1 LKVCLITESKIIIDQ
16 AQELAAIVMKF
27 PVEQI
32 LNLPETKVLD
42 CQEVEGA
49 GIIITIEK
57 AVNHCS
63 CPNCGNVT
71 QSIHQDHWRM
81 IHDLPWSEKPVLL
94 KINRRQF
101 KCHKC
106 KKVFSEKLE
115 FVEKSKGY
123 TKRLAANIV
132 EQVLNSNIHSVAKR
146 NDLSDEEVESML
158 KRQVTQIQKINL
170 RGLKRL
176 GIDEIA
182 LVKGQGNYLAVIV
195 DLDTRKPIEIVKTRR
210 IEEIGE
216 VMKGWGFKVLEQI
229 QEVSIDLWSPYKSL
243 VEELMPN
250 ANITADRFHVMKQVN
265 DELDTIRKSE
275 KKAAMSLEDKS
286 EKERILAGLNKSKY
300 SLIKNEDSLNEEQ
313 KIRLK
318 AVQEVS
324 PTLAK
329 MHSLKEK
336 FRQIFESHTSW
347 GDSIIQLLDWM
358 YDAMLLFPKS
368 IGTMIRWFGEIVGY
382 FDGRTTSGTVEGINN
397 KLKLIKRLGYGFRN
411 FNNFRLRSLLNW
423 HFSINSP

>member
-1 LKVCLITESKIIIDQ
+1 
-16 AQELAAIVMKF
+16 MKF
-27 PVEQI
+27 PIEQI
-32 LNLPETKVLD
+32 LNLPEMKVLD
-42 CQEVEGA
+42 CQEIEGA

-57 AVNHCS
+57 AVNHCT
-63 CPNCGNVT
+63 CPNCGHIT
-71 QSIHQDHWRM
+71 RSIHQNHWRM
-81 IHDLPWSEKPVLL
+81 IHDLPWSEKPVFL

-106 KKVFSEKLE
+106 KKVFSEKLD
-115 FVEKSKGY
+115 FVDKSKGY
-123 TKRLAANIV
+123 TKRLATNIV

-158 KRQVTQIQKINL
+158 KRQLAQIQKINL
-170 RGLKRL
+170 RGVKRL

-182 LVKGQGNYLAVIV
+182 LVKGQGNYLAVLV

-210 IEEIGE
+210 IEDIRE
-216 VMKGWGFKVLEQI
+216 VLLGWGLEALEQI
-229 QEVSIDLWSPYKSL
+229 QEVSIDMWSPYKSL

-250 ANITADRFHVMKQVN
+250 ANITVDRFHVMKQVN
-265 DELDTIRKSE
+265 DELDNMRKTE
-275 KKAAMSLEDKS
+275 KKAATSLPNES
-286 EKERILAGLNKSKY
+286 EKKRILAGLNKSKY
-300 SLIKNEDSLNEEQ
+300 SLIKNEDSLNEEL
-313 KIRLK
+313 KERLK
-318 AVQEVS
+318 SVQSVS

-329 MHSLKEK
+329 MHCLKEK
-336 FRQIFESHTSW
+336 FREIFERSTNW
-347 GDSIIQLLDWM
+347 GDSIIDLLDWM
-358 YDAMLLFPKS
+358 HDAKSFFPKT

-411 FNNFRLRSLLNW
+411 FNNFRLRSLLHW

>member
-1 LKVCLITESKIIIDQ
+1 
-16 AQELAAIVMKF
+16 MKF

-32 LNLPETKVLD
+32 LNLAEMKVLD

-57 AVNHCS
+57 AVNHCT
-63 CPNCGNVT
+63 CPNCGHIS
-71 QSIHQDHWRM
+71 QSIHQNHWRM

-106 KKVFSEKLE
+106 KKVYSEKLD

-123 TKRLAANIV
+123 TKRLANNIV

-158 KRQVTQIQKINL
+158 KRQLSQIQKISFSQV
-170 RGLKRL
+170 KRL

-195 DLDTRKPIEIVKTRR
+195 DLDSRKPIEIVKTRR
-210 IEEIGE
+210 IEELRT
-216 VMKGWGFKVLEQI
+216 VMTGWGVEILEQI

-265 DELDTIRKSE
+265 DELDKMRKAE
-275 KKAAMSLEDKS
+275 KKAAISLENKL
-286 EKERILAGLNKSKY
+286 ERERILAKLNKSKY
-300 SLIKNEDSLNEEQ
+300 SLIKNEESLNEEQ
-313 KIRLK
+313 KLRLQG
-318 AVQEVS
+318 VQEVS

-336 FRQIFESHTSW
+336 FREIFEFSTSW
-347 GDSIIQLLDWM
+347 GDSIIDLLDWM
-358 YDAMLLFPKS
+358 HDAMPFFPKT
-368 IGTMIRWFGEIVGY
+368 IGTIIRWFGEIVGY